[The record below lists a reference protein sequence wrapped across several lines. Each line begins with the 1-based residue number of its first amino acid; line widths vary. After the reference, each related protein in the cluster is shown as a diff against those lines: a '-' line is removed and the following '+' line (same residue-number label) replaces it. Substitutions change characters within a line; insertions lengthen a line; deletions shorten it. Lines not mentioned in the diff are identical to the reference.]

1 MPHSG
6 LLYTEPLPLWQATA
20 DLSSTG
26 DTQTLK
32 GRSGS
37 VSLGSPGVHKALFE
51 PSKCLWQVWG
61 LILNAILPLLLSWW
75 GLSFAPGHGVSFLG
89 VIQHPPVNGCS
100 AVSCNFGILRGE
112 DECMSFYSATLWS
125 SPFQPHLL
133 LTVCPWT
140 APHWSVCLSMKWAE

>member
-6 LLYTEPLPLWQATA
+6 LLYPEPLPLWQATA

-61 LILNAILPLLLSWW
+61 LILNANLPLLLSCW
-75 GLSFAPGHGVSFLG
+75 GFSFVLGHGVFCFG
-89 VIQHPPVNGCS
+89 GIQHSPVHGCS
-100 AVSCNFGILRGE
+100 AVSCNFGILIEEEKR
-112 DECMSFYSATLWS
+112 MSFYSTILIWS
-125 SPFQPHLL
+125 WKIVHNIYFNYLNICRMWGYASLL
-133 LTVCPWT
+133 VFFG
-140 APHWSVCLSMKWAE
+140 